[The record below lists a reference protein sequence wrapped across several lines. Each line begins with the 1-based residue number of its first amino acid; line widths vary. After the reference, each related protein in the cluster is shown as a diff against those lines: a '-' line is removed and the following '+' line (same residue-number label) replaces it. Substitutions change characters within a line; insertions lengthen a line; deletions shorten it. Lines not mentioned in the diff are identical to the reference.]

1 MEKYINPDDR
11 VKISENAMEDAPAG
25 HTEHFIKSKNAG
37 AEGIYIGDL
46 LIGEVIFAIINFDNG
61 KQDFIRKQY
70 VEPL

>member
-1 MEKYINPDDR
+1 MEKYINNGAR

-25 HTEHFIKSKNAG
+25 HPERFIKSKNAG
-37 AEGIYIGDL
+37 MEGTHNGDL
-46 LIGEVIFAIINFDNG
+46 IHGEVTFSVIEFDNG